1 MGVGQCRGRSS
12 TKPNDTIP
20 GSIIFTSGAHD
31 ARMDLDAD
39 FKSFVPPTT
48 DPVRVM
54 IVDDSAVVRGLIAR
68 QLETDPDVAVV
79 ARAAN
84 GRAALMELE
93 RTPIDVIVLDLEMP
107 VMDGMTALPLLI
119 AAQPDVRIIIAS
131 TLTTRNAKIGMQALQ
146 AGAAD
151 YLSKPEG
158 GSLLNAEAFNRDLL
172 AKVRALGGRRRSP
185 PPPTAPLTIAKPAA
199 AFRNRRTVRPEVIV
213 IGGSTGAPP
222 ALMQVMQALRA
233 GPDQPILIAQHMPPI
248 FTAML
253 AEQLERAGER
263 PCAEAVEGEKV
274 QAGRAYVAPGG
285 WHMTV
290 AREAGSV
297 VIRLN
302 QEPPEHF
309 CRPAVDPLLR
319 SVAEVYGSGAVAVI
333 LTGMGSDGALGCQ
346 ALATAGGRFAVQDE
360 ATSAV
365 WGMPGAAVRTGQ
377 CEAILP
383 ISQVGPWL
391 RGACA

>member
-1 MGVGQCRGRSS
+1 MV
-12 TKPNDTIP
+12 
-20 GSIIFTSGAHD
+20 
-31 ARMDLDAD
+31 
-39 FKSFVPPTT
+39 
-48 DPVRVM
+48 
-54 IVDDSAVVRGLIAR
+54 VDDSAVVRGLIAR
-68 QLETDPDVAVV
+68 QLETDPAVAVV

-93 RTPIDVIVLDLEMP
+93 RVAVDVIVLDLEMP

-131 TLTTRNAKIGMQALQ
+131 ALTTRNAKIGMQALQ

-151 YLSKPEG
+151 YLSKPDG

-172 AKVRALGGRRRSP
+172 AKVRALGGARAKGQPVPSAP
-185 PPPTAPLTIAKPAA
+185 AITAPPVAA
-199 AFRNRRTVRPEVIV
+199 RPRRTTRPEVIV

-222 ALMQVMQALRA
+222 ALMQVMQALRD

-253 AEQLERAGER
+253 AEQLERAGGR
-263 PCAEAVEGEKV
+263 ACAEAVEGEPV
-274 QAGRAYVAPGG
+274 RAGQAYIAPGG

-290 AREAGSV
+290 AREVGSV

-302 QEPPEHF
+302 QDPPEHF

-319 SVAEVYGSGAVAVI
+319 SVAEVYGASAVAVI

-346 ALATAGGRFAVQDE
+346 TLAAAGGKFAVQDE

-365 WGMPGAAVRTGQ
+365 WGMPGAAARTGQ

-383 ISQVGPWL
+383 ITQVGAWL

>member
-1 MGVGQCRGRSS
+1 MAFETSRQH
-12 TKPNDTIP
+12 IP
-20 GSIIFTSGAHD
+20 APEATA
-31 ARMDLDAD
+31 
-39 FKSFVPPTT
+39 PP
-48 DPVRVM
+48 PIRVM

-68 QLETDPDVAVV
+68 QLETDPAVAIV

-93 RTPIDVIVLDLEMP
+93 RTPVDVIVLDLEMP
-107 VMDGMTALPLLI
+107 VMDGMTALPLLLEH
-119 AAQPDVRIIIAS
+119 QPGVRVIIAS
-131 TLTTRNAKIGMQALQ
+131 TLTTRNAKIGLQALQ

-151 YLSKPEG
+151 YLSKPDG

-172 AKVRALGGRRRSP
+172 AKVRALGGAPAPKPSRLAGPEIEP
-185 PPPTAPLTIAKPAA
+185 PPVTVRSRSTA
-199 AFRNRRTVRPEVIV
+199 RPEVIV

-222 ALMQVMQALRA
+222 ALMQVLQALKD
-233 GPDQPILIAQHMPPI
+233 GPSQPILIAQHMPPI

-253 AEQLERAGER
+253 AEQLGRAGGR
-263 PCAEAVEGEKV
+263 GCAEAVDGEPV
-274 QAGRAYVAPGG
+274 RPGQAYVAPGG

-302 QEPPEHF
+302 QDPPEHF

-319 SVAEVYGSGAVAVI
+319 SVAEVYGAAAVAVI
-333 LTGMGSDGALGCQ
+333 LTGMGTDGALGCQ
-346 ALATAGGRFAVQDE
+346 ALANAGGRFIVQDE

-365 WGMPGAAVRTGQ
+365 WGMPGAASRTGL

-383 ISQVGPWL
+383 IDRIGPWL
-391 RGACA
+391 RGAAA

>member
-1 MGVGQCRGRSS
+1 MDC
-12 TKPNDTIP
+12 
-20 GSIIFTSGAHD
+20 D
-31 ARMDLDAD
+31 AG
-39 FKSFVPPTT
+39 FKSVPPPTA

-54 IVDDSAVVRGLIAR
+54 IVDDSAVVRGLISR
-68 QLETDPDVAVV
+68 QLETDPAVAVV

-93 RTPIDVIVLDLEMP
+93 RTPVDVIVLDLEMP

-151 YLSKPEG
+151 YLSKPDG

-172 AKVRALGGRRRSP
+172 AKVRALGGRRRGALP
-185 PPPTAPLTIAKPAA
+185 ATPAPAITAPPAA
-199 AFRNRRTVRPEVIV
+199 VARRRTIRPKVIV

-253 AEQLERAGER
+253 AEQLERAGDR
-263 PCAEAVEGEKV
+263 ACAEAIDGEPV
-274 QAGRAYVAPGG
+274 RAGQAYVAPGG

-319 SVAEVYGSGAVAVI
+319 SVAGVYGAGAVAVI

-365 WGMPGAAVRTGQ
+365 WGMPGAAARTGG
-377 CEAILP
+377 CDAILP

-391 RGACA
+391 RGVCA

>member
-1 MGVGQCRGRSS
+1 MPFETPLQHRPSS
-12 TKPNDTIP
+12 DAAAH
-20 GSIIFTSGAHD
+20 GSI
-31 ARMDLDAD
+31 
-39 FKSFVPPTT
+39 
-48 DPVRVM
+48 RVM

-68 QLETDPDVAVV
+68 QLENDPGVVIV

-84 GRAALMELE
+84 GRAALMELD
-93 RTPIDVIVLDLEMP
+93 RTPVDVIVLDLEMP

-119 AAQPDVRIIIAS
+119 ARQPDARVIIAS
-131 TLTTRNAKIGMQALQ
+131 TLTTRNARIGLQALQ
-146 AGAAD
+146 AGASD
-151 YLSKPEG
+151 YLSKPDG

-172 AKVRALGGRRRSP
+172 AKVRALGARRAMDLPASVD
-185 PPPTAPLTIAKPAA
+185 TIATRPSAA
-199 AFRNRRTVRPEVIV
+199 VQTWRTARPEVIV

-222 ALMQVMQALRA
+222 ALMQVLQALRD
-233 GPDQPILIAQHMPPI
+233 GPSQPILIAQHMPPI

-253 AEQLERAGER
+253 AEQLERAGSR
-263 PCAEAVEGEKV
+263 PCAEAIDGEPV
-274 QAGRAYVAPGG
+274 RAGQAYVAPGG

-297 VIRLN
+297 IIRLN
-302 QEPPEHF
+302 QDPPEHF

-319 SVAEVYGSGAVAVI
+319 SVAEVYGQGAVAVV

-346 ALATAGGRFAVQDE
+346 ALAAAGGRFTVQDE

-365 WGMPGAAVRTGQ
+365 WGMPGAAARTGQ

-383 ISQVGPWL
+383 ISQIGPWL

>member
-1 MGVGQCRGRSS
+1 MDIASDLKPAAAPTGR
-12 TKPNDTIP
+12 
-20 GSIIFTSGAHD
+20 
-31 ARMDLDAD
+31 
-39 FKSFVPPTT
+39 
-48 DPVRVM
+48 PVRVM
-54 IVDDSAVVRGLIAR
+54 IVDDSAVVRGLISR
-68 QLETDPDVAVV
+68 QLETDPEVAVV

-93 RTPIDVIVLDLEMP
+93 RTPVDVIVLDLEMP

-131 TLTTRNAKIGMQALQ
+131 TLTTRNAKLGMQALQ

-151 YLSKPEG
+151 YLSKPDG
-158 GSLLNAEAFNRDLL
+158 GSLVNAEAFNRDLL
-172 AKVRALGGRRRSP
+172 AKVRALGARRTP
-185 PPPTAPLTIAKPAA
+185 PHPTHAAIPAPPAA
-199 AFRNRRTVRPEVIV
+199 PRPRRTVRPEVIV

-222 ALMQVMQALRA
+222 ALMQVMQSLRA
-233 GPDQPILIAQHMPPI
+233 GPSQPILIAQHMPPI

-253 AEQLERAGER
+253 AEQLERAGGW
-263 PCAEAVEGEKV
+263 PCAEAVDGEPV
-274 QAGRAYVAPGG
+274 RSGRAYVAPGG
-285 WHMTV
+285 WHMAV
-290 AREAGSV
+290 ARDAGSV

-302 QEPPEHF
+302 QDPPEHF

-319 SVAEVYGSGAVAVI
+319 SVAQAYGASAVAVI

-346 ALATAGGRFAVQDE
+346 ALASAGGRFAVQDE

-365 WGMPGAAVRTGQ
+365 WGMPGAAARTGQ

-383 ISQVGPWL
+383 VSQVGGWL
-391 RGACA
+391 RGVCA

>member
-1 MGVGQCRGRSS
+1 
-12 TKPNDTIP
+12 
-20 GSIIFTSGAHD
+20 
-31 ARMDLDAD
+31 
-39 FKSFVPPTT
+39 
-48 DPVRVM
+48 M

-68 QLETDPDVAVV
+68 QLETDPAVAVV
-79 ARAAN
+79 SRAAN

-93 RTPIDVIVLDLEMP
+93 RVAVDVIVLDLEMP

-131 TLTTRNAKIGMQALQ
+131 ALTTRNAKIGMQALQ

-151 YLSKPEG
+151 YLSKPDG

-172 AKVRALGGRRRSP
+172 AKVRALGGARAKGQPVLSAP
-185 PPPTAPLTIAKPAA
+185 AITAPPVAA
-199 AFRNRRTVRPEVIV
+199 RPRRTTRPEVIV

-222 ALMQVMQALRA
+222 ALMQVMQALRD

-253 AEQLERAGER
+253 AEQLERAGGR
-263 PCAEAVEGEKV
+263 TCAEAVEGEPV
-274 QAGRAYVAPGG
+274 RAGQAYIAPGG

-302 QEPPEHF
+302 QNPPEHF

-319 SVAEVYGSGAVAVI
+319 SVAEVYGASAVAVI
-333 LTGMGSDGALGCQ
+333 LTGMGADGALGCQ
-346 ALATAGGRFAVQDE
+346 ALAAAGGKFAVQDE

-365 WGMPGAAVRTGQ
+365 WGMPGAAARTGQ

-383 ISQVGPWL
+383 ITQVGAWL

>member
-1 MGVGQCRGRSS
+1 MA
-12 TKPNDTIP
+12 
-20 GSIIFTSGAHD
+20 FETSLQNRPAPD
-31 ARMDLDAD
+31 
-39 FKSFVPPTT
+39 PTT
-48 DPVRVM
+48 SDPVRVM

-68 QLETDPDVAVV
+68 QLETDPGVAVV

-93 RTPIDVIVLDLEMP
+93 RAPVDVIVLDLEMP

-119 AAQPDVRIIIAS
+119 ACQPGVRIIIAS
-131 TLTTRNAKIGMQALQ
+131 TLTSRNARIGMQALQ

-151 YLSKPEG
+151 YLSKPDG

-172 AKVRALGGRRRSP
+172 AKVTALGGRRTAPACPMPKLEAP
-185 PPPTAPLTIAKPAA
+185 PPAA
-199 AFRNRRTVRPEVIV
+199 RNCRTVRPEVIV

-222 ALMQVMQALRA
+222 ALMQVLQALKD
-233 GPDQPILIAQHMPPI
+233 GPSQPILIAQHMPPI

-253 AEQLERAGER
+253 AEQLGRAGDR
-263 PCAEAVEGEKV
+263 LCAEAVDGEAV
-274 QAGRAYVAPGG
+274 RSGQVYVAPGG
-285 WHMTV
+285 WHMIV

-302 QEPPEHF
+302 QDPPEHF

-319 SVAEVYGSGAVAVI
+319 SVAEVYGPAAAAVI

-346 ALATAGGRFAVQDE
+346 ALAAAGGRFIVQDE

-365 WGMPGAAVRTGQ
+365 WGMPGAAARTGA

-383 ISQVGPWL
+383 ITQIGPWL
-391 RGACA
+391 RGVAA